1 VAARVAVRGSQL
13 GGVDFLTGST
23 GVGITDPQAQC
34 FIPLGPRQGVQVD
47 IVRQT
52 VRLAVSADGG
62 QTWLSQ
68 GAAVP
73 ISGTGLVQLAAAS
86 VSQVW
91 AASPSQGRLFGTS
104 NGGQSWQLQ
113 LPGVHVTSLAS
124 GNRAVWAI
132 SQFCRSGVS
141 CPTRLFLA
149 RAPGWQ
155 WNAVPPPRRPSRW
168 QGLRLDGA
176 PVPTPVLLVLAN
188 RQRGWRQLCTST
200 DGGFLAAVPGG
211 DLLMLCSELQGMGHA
226 RNFLYRSADD
236 GRNWRLV
243 AADKPDLAREPA
255 HALPALDVDALA
267 VLSSRELLL
276 VNDNVVWMS
285 TDAGS
290 SWRQVAGIQLD
301 GTPLVQV
308 DGPIGRQAWLIGWL
322 GGFWRTTGGVHWR
335 R

>member
-1 VAARVAVRGSQL
+1 VVAAGVAVRGGQL
-13 GGVDFLTGST
+13 GGIDFLTGST
-23 GVGITDPQAQC
+23 GVGITDPQLEC

-47 IVRQT
+47 TVPQT
-52 VRLAVSADGG
+52 VRLVVSEDGG
-62 QTWLSQ
+62 QTWLTQ

-73 ISGTGLVQLAAAS
+73 MSGTGLVQLAAAS
-86 VSQVW
+86 ASQVW
-91 AASPSQGRLFGTS
+91 AASPSSGRLFGTS

-113 LPGVHVTSLAS
+113 LPGVHVTLLAS

-132 SQFCRSGVS
+132 SQFCRFGVS

-155 WNAVPPPRRPSRW
+155 WHAVPLPRRLSRW

-176 PVPTPVLLVLAN
+176 SVPTPVLLALAN
-188 RQRGWRQLCTST
+188 RQRGWRQLCT

-211 DLLMLCSELQGMGHA
+211 DLLMLCSEPLGMGHA

-236 GRNWRLV
+236 GRSWRLV
-243 AADKPDLAREPA
+243 AADKPDEAAEPA
-255 HALPALDVDALA
+255 RALPAVDVNALA
-267 VLSSRELLL
+267 ALSDRLLVF
-276 VNDNVVWMS
+276 VNDNGLWIS

-290 SWRQVAGIQLD
+290 RWRQVPGVQLGGIALA
-301 GTPLVQV
+301 QV
-308 DGPIGRQAWLIGWL
+308 DGPIGRRAWLLGWM
-322 GGFWRTTGGVHWR
+322 GEYWRTTDGVHWR